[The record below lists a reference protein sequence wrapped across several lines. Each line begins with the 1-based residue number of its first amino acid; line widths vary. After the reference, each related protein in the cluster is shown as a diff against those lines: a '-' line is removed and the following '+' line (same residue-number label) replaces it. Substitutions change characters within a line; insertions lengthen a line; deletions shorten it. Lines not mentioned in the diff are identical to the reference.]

1 MGTYPPV
8 SHVAHRQ
15 RLAALDPGHEGAIK
29 LECASALIR
38 QEPSNFLRAPV
49 VFVQRGASGD
59 RPCVPVNAH
68 FPIPVRRHEQRAYP
82 RRR

>member
-1 MGTYPPV
+1 MDIISVTHPAWARCITARYRVHLLELTLTLSVPASKMGTYPPV

-38 QEPSNFLRAPV
+38 
-49 VFVQRGASGD
+49 
-59 RPCVPVNAH
+59 
-68 FPIPVRRHEQRAYP
+68 
-82 RRR
+82 